1 MAFWGWGPE
10 LESAGG
16 ILPPAAFWSHLPA
29 RDRRACR
36 VTACR
41 PDRVPAQGG
50 MKLVGSVFSDLE
62 TALAAFELGPAS
74 FRCRICGRTHRW
86 GSGPARSCALRAK
99 QAPAPPVGLDAAY
112 LRDAGIRLERAAEA
126 YAPWL
131 RLAPLNLPISWEWS
145 PDDER
150 VIMASLA
157 LPPEKARE
165 ELKRFYGPAVERW
178 LEWALAEAERRKAV
192 RQEALEWLNEVF
204 CDVPRFFTFEA
215 LQGNRG
221 ELMLV
226 RVDPRGTVPEGVRP
240 MRFISGPYWAWRVI
254 GRTQLV
260 LWDFAYEPGQL
271 LLLVSQGIRG
281 LRNWYE
287 VAYDAGTR
295 SCSVRPAG

>member
-1 MAFWGWGPE
+1 MN
-10 LESAGG
+10 LAG
-16 ILPPAAFWSHLPA
+16 F
-29 RDRRACR
+29 
-36 VTACR
+36 
-41 PDRVPAQGG
+41 
-50 MKLVGSVFSDLE
+50 VFPDLE
-62 TALAAFELGPAS
+62 TALAAFGLGPAS

-99 QAPAPPVGLDAAY
+99 EAPAPLVGLDAAH
-112 LRDAGIRLERAAEA
+112 LQDAGIRLELAAEA

-131 RLAPLNLPISWEWS
+131 RLAPLDLPVSWDWG

-157 LPPEKARE
+157 LPPEKASE
-165 ELKRFYGPAVERW
+165 ELERFYRPAVERW

-215 LQGNRG
+215 LRGNRG

-226 RVDPRGTVPEGVRP
+226 RVDPRGTVPEGVRA
-240 MRFISGPYWAWRVI
+240 MRLVSGSYWTWRAL
-254 GRTQLV
+254 GRTQVV
-260 LWDFAYEPGQL
+260 LWDFGYQAGQL
-271 LLLVSQGIRG
+271 RLLVSRG
-281 LRNWYE
+281 LRGFRNWHE
-287 VAYDAGTR
+287 VAYDAATR